1 MNYKVIL
8 SILLTTLV
16 YEITAS
22 LVVIECTFPCSQDK
36 EDVCEVTDT
45 YVRCK
50 QKTNKTKYDKKKKTL
65 PASYYI
71 YINLPLIDGYYKTQ
85 YHCLSTKA
93 H

>member
-50 QKTNKTKYDKKKKTL
+50 QKTNKTKYDKKKKNITCFIL
-65 PASYYI
+65 YLY
-71 YINLPLIDGYYKTQ
+71 
-85 YHCLSTKA
+85 
-93 H
+93 